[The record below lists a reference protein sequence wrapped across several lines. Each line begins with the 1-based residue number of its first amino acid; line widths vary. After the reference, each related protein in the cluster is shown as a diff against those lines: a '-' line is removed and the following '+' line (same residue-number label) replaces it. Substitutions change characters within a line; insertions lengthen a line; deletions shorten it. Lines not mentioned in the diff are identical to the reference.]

1 MVRLLATLI
10 ACVFAMV
17 GADAARADGDILSVR
32 FGVHPDHTRIV
43 IETSAPVTARAYTLA
58 EPSARLVV
66 SFDGADW
73 AVTGLESGAG
83 RGAGGVGV
91 FRFDRQALSPRLI
104 FNLDEPYTI
113 ARQLSL
119 EPSGGGW
126 RTVIDIAPAPEAAF
140 QQVSGHPESAL
151 SLEQI
156 LAQEV
161 GVTPPSCE
169 VIRVVIDPGHGGRDP
184 GALARFGGM
193 HEKDVALASG
203 LELRELLLATGRYE
217 VVMTR
222 DTDVFVELDRRVEI
236 AREAEA
242 DLFISLHAD
251 SAGESSGPQGA
262 TVYSMNPRAL
272 DRARDRAERAGD
284 WVDPSRPEEVTDIL
298 RDMVLGI
305 KQGQSETFAAMLRTE
320 TGRTAPLWR
329 DTPMQANFAVL
340 TDPEVPAVLFEMG
353 FMTNRE
359 DARRLN
365 DAGERRRLMEAAR
378 TAIDTHFS
386 HCGGGEPARRYIADA
401 GSSGSALR

>member
-10 ACVFAMV
+10 ACVCAIA
-17 GADAARADGDILSVR
+17 GADAARADGAITAVR
-32 FGVHPDHTRIV
+32 FGLHGDHTRIV
-43 IETSAPVTARAYTLA
+43 IETSAPVSARAYTLA

-73 AVTGLESGAG
+73 AVAGLESGAG

-91 FRFDRQALSPRLI
+91 FRFDQQALSPRLI
-104 FNLDEPYTI
+104 FNLDEPYAI
-113 ARQLSL
+113 ARQMSL
-119 EPSGGGW
+119 DPSGGGW
-126 RTVIDIAPAPEAAF
+126 RTVIDIAPSPEAAF
-140 QQVSGHPESAL
+140 QRVSGHPQPPL

-156 LAQEV
+156 LAEEV

-184 GALARFGGM
+184 GAPARFGGM
-193 HEKDVALASG
+193 HEKDVVLAAG

-222 DTDVFVELDRRVEI
+222 DTDVFIELDRRVEI

-251 SAGESSGPQGA
+251 SAGDNDGPRGA
-262 TVYSMNPRAL
+262 TVYSMNPRAV
-272 DRARDRAERAGD
+272 DRARVRAERAGD
-284 WVDPSRPEEVTDIL
+284 WVDPSRPEEVTEIL
-298 RDMVLGI
+298 RDIVLGI
-305 KQGQSETFAAMLRTE
+305 KQGQSETFAALLRTE
-320 TGRTAPLWR
+320 SGRAAPLWR

-353 FMTNRE
+353 FLTNRE

-378 TAIDTHFS
+378 TAIDNHFS
-386 HCGGGEPARRYIADA
+386 HCGGGQPARRYLADA
-401 GSSGSALR
+401 GANGSSTR